1 MVFAGGDDTLFDIGP
16 LVAEHQEELQEMGWS
31 VELVEGHAHGLFS
44 SADVV
49 VPMIRNFLDP
59 LLLNR

>member
-1 MVFAGGDDTLFDIGP
+1 MFS
-16 LVAEHQEELQEMGWS
+16 QEMGWS

-59 LLLNR
+59 LAQ